1 MVWFLFEIKLKI
13 TILESNVKIKSMSKI
28 KMIQPAPDKDDASK
42 IYEVGQ
48 ILDLGAERNRAAVN
62 RRLAVWVD
70 EAGTEKVT
78 ITTDKKTKVDKGTVK
93 KEEPKKAD

>member
-1 MVWFLFEIKLKI
+1 
-13 TILESNVKIKSMSKI
+13 MSKI
-28 KMIQPAPDKDDASK
+28 KMIQPAPDKDDAAK

-70 EAGTEKVT
+70 EAGTEKTTV
-78 ITTDKKTKVDKGTVK
+78 TTDNKTKVEKGASK
-93 KEEPKKAD
+93 KAETKKAD